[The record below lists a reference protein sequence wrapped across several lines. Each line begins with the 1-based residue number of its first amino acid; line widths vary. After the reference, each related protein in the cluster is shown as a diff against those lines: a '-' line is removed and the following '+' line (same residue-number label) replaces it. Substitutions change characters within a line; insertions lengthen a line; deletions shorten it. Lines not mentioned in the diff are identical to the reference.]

1 MPLGPYQAVRQY
13 ASPTTVM
20 SEAAVLVVED
30 EEAIREMLA
39 MALGHA
45 GFTVLQAADAAQ
57 AQKVL
62 EQHRTD
68 LILLDWM
75 LPGISGIE
83 WARRLR
89 KNPVHAVVPIILVT
103 ARGEE
108 EDKVRGLEVGA
119 DDYVTK
125 PFSPRELVARIK
137 AVLRRSSQ
145 QDQGHQL
152 ELAGIVLDTE
162 EHHLSIDRKA
172 VTLSPTEFRLLT
184 FFMAHPNKVYSRGQL
199 LDEVWGRSTFI
210 EERTVDVHI
219 RRLRK
224 ILAEHRRDRLIQTV
238 RGFGYRFSLD

>member
-1 MPLGPYQAVRQY
+1 
-13 ASPTTVM
+13 M
-20 SEAAVLVVED
+20 SEATILVVED

-39 MALGHA
+39 MALGQA

-57 AQKVL
+57 AQTVL
-62 EQHRTD
+62 EHNRTD

-89 KNPVHAVVPIILVT
+89 KNAVHAVVPIILVT

-137 AVLRRSSQ
+137 AVLRRSGQHQ
-145 QDQGHQL
+145 QAHRIEL
-152 ELAGIVLDTE
+152 EGIVLDTE
-162 EHHLSIDRKA
+162 EHHLSIDRKP
-172 VTLSPTEFRLLT
+172 VTLSPTEFRLLA
-184 FFMAHPNKVYSRGQL
+184 FFMTHPNKVYSRGQL
-199 LDEVWGRSTFI
+199 LDEVWGRSAFI

-224 ILAEHRRDRLIQTV
+224 ILAEHQRDQLIQTV

>member
-1 MPLGPYQAVRQY
+1 
-13 ASPTTVM
+13 M
-20 SEAAVLVVED
+20 SEATILIVED

-39 MALGHA
+39 MALEQA
-45 GFTVLQAADAAQ
+45 GFSVLQAADALQ
-57 AQKVL
+57 AQKIL
-62 EQHRTD
+62 EHNRTD

-75 LPGISGIE
+75 LPGLSGVE

-89 KNPVHAVVPIILVT
+89 KNAIHAIVPIILVT

-125 PFSPRELVARIK
+125 PFSPRELTARIK
-137 AVLRRSSQ
+137 AVLRRSGQ
-145 QDQGHQL
+145 HRQGRRIEL
-152 ELAGIVLDTE
+152 EGIILDAE
-162 EHHLSIDRKA
+162 EHHLSIDQKA
-172 VTLSPTEFRLLT
+172 VALSPTEFRLLA
-184 FFMAHPNKVYSRGQL
+184 FFMTHPNKVYSRSQL

-224 ILAEHRRDRLIQTV
+224 VLAQHQRDRLIQTV
-238 RGFGYRFSLD
+238 RGFGYRFSPD